1 MRTHSELTRSDGPI
15 RAHGS
20 DADCSKARHRPLHFG
35 SVRRAP
41 HPYQL
46 WAPVLRNQRCPATLA
61 AGPRRVIHAPAF
73 YRRGEAGT
81 ATLGKP
87 RAPREHAPWSH
98 WVWAGIG
105 ARRAG
110 LLWLAERR
118 PTGEACALV
127 GSATEGNQ
135 RRVSLQTR
143 PCLLHGLRHGAFAK
157 EILHPQGKN
166 NVSWWCRR
174 LPWAPA
180 QCARELP
187 TNSMIGS

>member
-1 MRTHSELTRSDGPI
+1 MRTQSELTRSDGPI

-46 WAPVLRNQRCPATLA
+46 WAPVLRNQRCPATPA
-61 AGPRRVIHAPAF
+61 AGPRRVYHAPAF

-127 GSATEGNQ
+127 ECQGGHQ
-135 RRVSLQTR
+135 GTR
-143 PCLLHGLRHGAFAK
+143 FPRNAACLLHASRLGRREGAFR
-157 EILHPQGKN
+157 IGKGKII
-166 NVSWWCRR
+166 SWWCRR